1 MNQKQENLF
10 QALSQMIKGG
20 ADPVSHEDDLWR
32 RFGETVAVLVM
43 DTSGFS
49 RTCASHGLV
58 HFLTRLMQLRS
69 ISAPLFDAH
78 GCRRLRFEADNAF
91 AAFATVDE
99 ALCAAEGVHAAIRD
113 AGLMLTR
120 DEPMTVSIG
129 IGYGELLYSETLEGY
144 FGDEMNFASKLGED
158 LGSGRET
165 RITQSAFRMASTGL
179 REGFRTDKAR
189 ISGIEIAHYV
199 RTAACG

>member
-1 MNQKQENLF
+1 MNQTQENLF
-10 QALSQMIKGG
+10 QALSQMIEAG
-20 ADPVSHEDDLWR
+20 ADPVSHQDDLWQ

-49 RTCASHGLV
+49 RTCASHGVV
-58 HFLTRLMQLRS
+58 HFLTRLMQLRG

-91 AAFATVDE
+91 AAFATVDD
-99 ALCAAEGVHAAIRD
+99 ALCAAQAVHAAVRA
-113 AGLMLTR
+113 AGLMLTS
-120 DEPMTVSIG
+120 DEPMAVSIG

-158 LGSGRET
+158 LGSGQET
-165 RITQSAFRMASTGL
+165 RITESAFRMASTGL
-179 REGFRTDKAR
+179 REGFRADKAR
-189 ISGIEIAHYV
+189 VSGMELSHYV
-199 RTAACG
+199 RTAARG